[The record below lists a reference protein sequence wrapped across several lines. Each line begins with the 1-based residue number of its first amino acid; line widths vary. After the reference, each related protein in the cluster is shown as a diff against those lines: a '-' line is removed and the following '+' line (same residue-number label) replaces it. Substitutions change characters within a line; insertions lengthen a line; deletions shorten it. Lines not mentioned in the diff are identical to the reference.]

1 MSTPESRLP
10 RFDKGTPFAY
20 PSGAKPLQRGSSPVT
35 GKLNLPPSVRMRL
48 TPEFEKF
55 LEQSHRRV
63 YPPKSVIINA
73 GDVSNDLY
81 YIIRGS
87 VSVVIEDDNGR
98 EIVLAYLNE
107 GDFFGEIGM
116 FDEEHRRSAWVRA
129 RTRCEVAQISYDKL
143 KELFKGSCEVLF
155 RIASQ
160 LALRLRN
167 TSRKVG
173 DLAFLDVSGRVARAL
188 LDLCKQPDAMTHPD
202 GMQIRVTRQEL
213 GRIAGCSREMVGRVL
228 KDLEERNLIWAKGK
242 TVVVYGTR

>member
-1 MSTPESRLP
+1 MSVL
-10 RFDKGTPFAY
+10 
-20 PSGAKPLQRGSSPVT
+20 
-35 GKLNLPPSVRMRL
+35 
-48 TPEFEKF
+48 
-55 LEQSHRRV
+55 
-63 YPPKSVIINA
+63 
-73 GDVSNDLY
+73 
-81 YIIRGS
+81 
-87 VSVVIEDDNGR
+87 IEDDNGR
-98 EIVLAYLNE
+98 EMVLAYLNE
-107 GDFFGEIGM
+107 GDFFGEIGL
-116 FDEEHRRSAWVRA
+116 FDEERRRSAWVRA

-143 KELFKGSCEVLF
+143 QELFKGSCEVLF

-173 DLAFLDVSGRVARAL
+173 DLAFLDVSGRVARVL

-242 TVVVYGTR
+242 TLVVSGTR